1 MKDFEVI
8 SRLDSRDAF
17 IAHLKEELGSKANSS
32 DMRADSGEF
41 AGFVRSFEHIY
52 AQTWDVLYPQYKG
65 RNLVPLDT
73 SVAAGAESYTW
84 RQFDR
89 AGEAMIVKDYAK
101 DFPSVELSGKEF
113 RNNIVSLG
121 VSYAYSM
128 MEIRNSAMMNLP
140 IEAKKALYARQVM
153 EQKVDSMI
161 AWGDAASKINGIA
174 NATNL
179 IDSGTSTG
187 YSGTAGANWVTSL
200 ASNTVSAVLA
210 DVNAMAGQIFQQ
222 SLGLFGAAK
231 ELSLL
236 CPTSVMQALQ
246 AAQAITPTGIFLDIS
261 VADYILRTSPQIKE
275 IVHWPAL
282 DKNAPGASTTHDTVL
297 LAKLDPM
304 VMSAV
309 IPQDF
314 EQLPPE
320 VHGMRFSVA
329 CHMRHGGVMLH
340 YPFGATKYSLAA
352 G

>member
-17 IAHLKEELGSKANSS
+17 ISHLKEELSSKANSS

-73 SVAAGAESYTW
+73 SVAAGSESYTW

-161 AWGDAASKINGIA
+161 AWGDASSKINGIA

-187 YSGTAGANWVTSL
+187 YSGTASANWVTSL

-236 CPTSVMQALQ
+236 CPTSVMQSLQ

-282 DKNAPGASTTHDTVL
+282 DKNAPGASSTHDTVL

-340 YPFGATKYSLAA
+340 YPFGATRYQLAN

>member
-8 SRLDSRDAF
+8 SRLDSRDQF
-17 IAHLKEELGSKANSS
+17 VAHLKQELARNAS
-32 DMRADSGEF
+32 DIRQDSGEF
-41 AGFVRSFEHIY
+41 AGFLRSFEHIF

-65 RNLVPLDT
+65 RNLIPLDT
-73 SVAAGAESYTW
+73 SVPAGAESYTW

-101 DFPSVELSGKEF
+101 DFPSVELSGQEF

-121 VSYAYSM
+121 ASYGYSM

-153 EQKVDSMI
+153 EQKTDSMI

-174 NATNL
+174 NASNI
-179 IDSGTSTG
+179 IDAGTATG

-200 ASNTVSAVLA
+200 ASSSVTAVLA

-222 SLGLFGAAK
+222 SLGNFGVAK

-236 CPTSVMQALQ
+236 CPTSIMQALQ

-275 IVHWPAL
+275 LVHWPAL
-282 DKNAPGASTTHDTVL
+282 DKGAPGADASHDTVL

-320 VHGMRFSVA
+320 VKGMRFTVA
-329 CHMRHGGVMLH
+329 CHMRHGGVMVH
-340 YPFGATKYSLAA
+340 YPMAVAKYSLAN

>member
-1 MKDFEVI
+1 MQDYQTV
-8 SRLDSRDAF
+8 SRLDSKDAL
-17 IAHLKEELGSKANSS
+17 IAHLKQELSKSP
-32 DMRADSGEF
+32 DTRDIRTDSGEF
-41 AGFVRSFEHIY
+41 AGFVRSFEHVL
-52 AQTWDVLYPQYKG
+52 AQTFDVLYPQYKG
-65 RNLVPLDT
+65 RNLIPLET
-73 SVAAGAESYTW
+73 SVPAGAESYTW

-89 AGEAMIVKDYAK
+89 AGEAMIVKDYSK

-121 VSYAYSM
+121 VSYGYSM
-128 MEIRNSAMMNLP
+128 MEIRNAAMMNLP

-161 AWGDAASKINGIA
+161 AWGDASSKINGIA
-174 NATNL
+174 NASNL
-179 IDSGTSTG
+179 INAGTATG
-187 YSGTAGANWVTSL
+187 YSGTAGQNWVTSL
-200 ASNTVSAVLA
+200 ASSSVSQVLT

-222 SLGLFGAAK
+222 SLGLFGASK
-231 ELSLL
+231 ELTML

-261 VADYILRTSPQIKE
+261 VLDYILRTSPQIE
-275 IVHWPAL
+275 DIIHWPAL
-282 DKNAPGASTTHDTVL
+282 DKGAPGASASHDTVL

-320 VHGMRFSVA
+320 VKGMRFTVA
-329 CHMRHGGVMLH
+329 CHLRHGGVMLH
-340 YPFGATKYSLAA
+340 YPFGACSYQLAA